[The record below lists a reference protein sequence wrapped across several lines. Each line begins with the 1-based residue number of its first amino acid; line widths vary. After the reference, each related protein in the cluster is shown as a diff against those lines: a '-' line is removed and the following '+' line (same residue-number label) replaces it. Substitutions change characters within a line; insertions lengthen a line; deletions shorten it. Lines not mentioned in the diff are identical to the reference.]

1 MGPKLPKAR
10 SPSRVKSALR
20 ALINRPGTEAEAVDY
35 FQQVLTGFGGMGVGA
50 GGNRNDRGVAILLAT
65 NLENSLRIAIERK
78 LAIDAKHRT
87 MLFEEEASPL
97 RDFSAKIRMGYAVG
111 LFGEETKNN
120 LDIIRIMRNVFAHA
134 QSPVQFST
142 VEIED
147 ACGLLKVPARV
158 GAADDQN
165 VTNTTGRERFR
176 LVCERTG
183 AALRYVPTVD
193 GS

>member
-1 MGPKLPKAR
+1 LSDA
-10 SPSRVKSALR
+10 
-20 ALINRPGTEAEAVDY
+20 
-35 FQQVLTGFGGMGVGA
+35 QQ
-50 GGNRNDRGVAILLAT
+50 
-65 NLENSLRIAIERK
+65 IAICSTK
-78 LAIDAKHRT
+78 PTI
-87 MLFEEEASPL
+87 
-97 RDFSAKIRMGYAVG
+97 SAKIRMGYAVG

-120 LDIIRIMRNVFAHA
+120 VDIIRIMRNVFAHA
-134 QSPVQFST
+134 PSPVKFST

-147 ACGLLKVPARV
+147 ACALLKVPARV
-158 GAADDQN
+158 GAADDQK

>member
-1 MGPKLPKAR
+1 
-10 SPSRVKSALR
+10 
-20 ALINRPGTEAEAVDY
+20 
-35 FQQVLTGFGGMGVGA
+35 
-50 GGNRNDRGVAILLAT
+50 
-65 NLENSLRIAIERK
+65 
-78 LAIDAKHRT
+78 
-87 MLFEEEASPL
+87 
-97 RDFSAKIRMGYAVG
+97 MGYAVG

-120 LDIIRIMRNVFAHA
+120 VDIIRIMRNVFAHA
-134 QSPVQFST
+134 PSPVKFST

-147 ACGLLKVPARV
+147 ACALLKVPARV
-158 GAADDQN
+158 GAADDQK